1 MSESSAPAV
10 RRGARLTERAVKIEA
25 PWRVGVRRFARHRLA
40 FISLVV
46 LALISIV
53 AIAAPLIAQHDYA
66 SIDLRARNQPPSLD
80 HWFGT
85 DRTGRDTFARTVYA
99 GRVSL
104 LVGVASVVISIGIG
118 ALLGAI
124 AGYRG
129 GLIDATIM
137 RFTDVMM
144 TFPAI
149 IIILTVA
156 AITGP
161 GLWKTIFL
169 IGLLNWPV
177 PCRLVRARFLLLR
190 QLEFVQA
197 AQVIGAPDRRIM
209 FRHAF
214 PNVIDVLIVNATLGI
229 AAAILLEAGL
239 SFLGL
244 GVQPPTPSW
253 GNMLEVARNISAME
267 NDLWQWAPAGI
278 AIVICVLA
286 INFIG
291 DGLREALDPRL

>member
-1 MSESSAPAV
+1 MTESSLATP
-10 RRGARLTERAVKIEA
+10 RGSRMLERQPKVEA
-25 PWRVGVRRFARHRLA
+25 PWRIAVRRFGRHRMAVFSLAVLA
-40 FISLVV
+40 FIG
-46 LALISIV
+46 IV
-53 AIAAPLIAQHDYA
+53 AVFAPVIAQHDPT
-66 SIDLRARNQPPSLD
+66 SIDLRARNQGPSLE

-104 LVGVASVVISIGIG
+104 LVGVASVMISIGIG
-118 ALLGAI
+118 ALLGAV

-129 GLIDATIM
+129 GVTDGGIM

-144 TFPAI
+144 TFPPI

-161 GLWKTIFL
+161 GLWKTVLL
-169 IGLLNWPV
+169 IGLLNWTV

-190 QLEFVQA
+190 NLEFVQA
-197 AQVIGAPDRRIM
+197 AQVIGAGDTRVM
-209 FRHAF
+209 LRHAF
-214 PNVIDVLIVNATLGI
+214 PNVVDVLIVNATLGI

-244 GVQPPTPSW
+244 GVQAPTPSW

-278 AIVICVLA
+278 GIVISVLA